1 MGYSQ
6 NSLTSAIYEMAL
18 GRSNWDSILD
28 ILHAAFP
35 ECLVLITGHD
45 MGKRSSLLFAHRGL
59 DPDAVGPYLSTF
71 ADQNPWLDG
80 TADLAPFQVY
90 HDDQLL
96 PREEARHTP
105 FVAGWLAKQG
115 DFAAATGVVIL
126 REGARQMAI
135 EIRYP
140 AVEIA
145 IRERAAAMLSEAAY
159 HLGRAFE
166 IVKRTRFSSGFGYLD
181 TVVEDLP
188 FAVFFI
194 DTDMRIHYANQH
206 AEAMRRLGEGPFTGF
221 DGDLR
226 AADDSVDRQM
236 RELIQKTAVAKRSTT
251 SVIQLGRPGTDGR
264 YLAIA
269 RIASR
274 GTQNYQLHD
283 AILDPGPL
291 VMLIVHGSLEV
302 AALPMDLLWRAF
314 GLTES
319 EATLAEALLNG
330 ATLADFAQER
340 EVSKQ
345 TLRNQLVGVMR
356 KTGTRRQSELV
367 SLLTRLS
374 LTCL

>member
-1 MGYSQ
+1 
-6 NSLTSAIYEMAL
+6 
-18 GRSNWDSILD
+18 
-28 ILHAAFP
+28 
-35 ECLVLITGHD
+35 
-45 MGKRSSLLFAHRGL
+45 
-59 DPDAVGPYLSTF
+59 
-71 ADQNPWLDG
+71 
-80 TADLAPFQVY
+80 
-90 HDDQLL
+90 
-96 PREEARHTP
+96 
-105 FVAGWLAKQG
+105 
-115 DFAAATGVVIL
+115 
-126 REGARQMAI
+126 
-135 EIRYP
+135 
-140 AVEIA
+140 
-145 IRERAAAMLSEAAY
+145 
-159 HLGRAFE
+159 
-166 IVKRTRFSSGFGYLD
+166 
-181 TVVEDLP
+181 
-188 FAVFFI
+188 
-194 DTDMRIHYANQH
+194 MRIHYANQH

-226 AADDSVDRQM
+226 AADDGVDRQM

-251 SVIQLGRPGTDGR
+251 SVIQLGRPGSDGR

-269 RIASR
+269 RVASR
-274 GTQNYQLHD
+274 GAQNYQLHD